1 MIVFFLTPIN
11 IVLRSILIVRYLW
24 YNRYYIWCN
33 CWFQYFHIP
42 SFLGFVVVVFDEKF
56 DLSITF
62 CCYLLWFIVAIVY
75 LSVPLLVAVEVLSS
89 LLLLLLL
96 LLIILPLFIHFL
108 KYVFSYPTVI
118 INVTIFGYP
127 LNGKDKEYGFLRKW
141 LLELHLDVRFV
152 VTSQQFYNYRLK
164 L

>member
-1 MIVFFLTPIN
+1 M
-11 IVLRSILIVRYLW
+11 LRSILIVRYLW

-33 CWFQYFHIP
+33 YWFQYFHIP
-42 SFLGFVVVVFDEKF
+42 SLLGFVVVVFDEKF

-75 LSVPLLVAVEVLSS
+75 LSIPLVAVVVVVVVVLS

-96 LLIILPLFIHFL
+96 LLILLPLFIHFL
-108 KYVFSYPTVI
+108 KCVFSYPTVI
-118 INVTIFGYP
+118 INVAIFGYP

-141 LLELHLDVRFV
+141 LLELHLDLRFV